1 VTAVGRH
8 QRRLL
13 ALALLR
19 GAGGIRVGFED
30 GVYLR
35 RGVLAASNAELV
47 GDAAALASTLGRGVA
62 TIDEAR
68 RLLAV
73 PLRAAS
79 PS

>member
-1 VTAVGRH
+1 MLGIAI
-8 QRRLL
+8 
-13 ALALLR
+13 LR

-47 GDAAALASTLGRGVA
+47 ADACELVRTLGRRPA

-68 RLLAV
+68 ELLAC
-73 PLRAAS
+73 PGR
-79 PS
+79 